1 MNPQWTIHGSGK
13 YLPLVQLTDIAQ
25 VQEHVGA
32 GWVILSIANGQH
44 PDLSAY
50 QLFALGKYEP
60 DNRPLRGEGIE
71 YI

>member
-1 MNPQWTIHGSGK
+1 MDYTWVRQV
-13 YLPLVQLTDIAQ
+13 VQLTDIAQ

-60 DNRPLRGEGIE
+60 DNRPLRGEGDRKSVV
-71 YI
+71 